1 MPIMVGLIFAQLP
14 MSLGAKNE

>member
-1 MPIMVGLIFAQLP
+1 MVGLLFAQLP